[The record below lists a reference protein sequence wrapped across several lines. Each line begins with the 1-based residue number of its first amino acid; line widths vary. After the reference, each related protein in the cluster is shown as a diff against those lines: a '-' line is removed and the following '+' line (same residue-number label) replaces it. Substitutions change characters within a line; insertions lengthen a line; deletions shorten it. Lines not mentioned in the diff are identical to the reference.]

1 MNGYYNQ
8 VRTEMLPFVPHSAKM
23 ILEIGC
29 ADGNFGAL
37 LKARNGAA
45 VWGLELEPKIAELAA
60 HNLDKVIT
68 GSADVSLS
76 VLPKQHFD
84 CVICNDVLEHM
95 AFPETVLA
103 ALRRVMSPGAV
114 IVGSVPNVRYF
125 PVLLDLVW
133 NADWKYTD
141 DGVLDRTH
149 LRFFTGKS
157 LERFL
162 KQSGYEPLSI
172 QGINPTP
179 GIRARIL
186 RIVTLGRFSDCQFQ
200 QYAFVARPFPI
211 AA

>member
-8 VRTEMLPFVPHSAKM
+8 VRTEMLSFVPRSAKT
-23 ILEIGC
+23 ILEVGC

-37 LKARNGAA
+37 LKARNDAV
-45 VWGLELEPKIAELAA
+45 VWGLELEPKVAELAA
-60 HNLDKVIT
+60 RKLDKVIT
-68 GSADVSLS
+68 GSADESLAA
-76 VLPKQHFD
+76 LPDHYFD
-84 CVICNDVLEHM
+84 CIVCNDVLEHLP
-95 AFPETVLA
+95 FPETILF
-103 ALRRVMSPGAV
+103 ALKRIMSPGAV
-114 IVGSVPNVRYF
+114 LVGSIPNVRYF

-162 KQSGYEPLSI
+162 KQTGYELLSI

-186 RIVTLGRFSDCQFQ
+186 RIVTFGRFSDCQFR
-200 QYAFVARPFPI
+200 QYAFVARPS
-211 AA
+211 AKTA

>member
-1 MNGYYNQ
+1 
-8 VRTEMLPFVPHSAKM
+8 MLPFVPRSAKM
-23 ILEIGC
+23 ILEVGC
-29 ADGNFGAL
+29 AEGNFGAEL
-37 LKARNGAA
+37 RSRNGAT
-45 VWGLELEPKIAELAA
+45 VWGLEMDSESAESAA
-60 HNLDKVIT
+60 RKLDKIII
-68 GSADVSLS
+68 GPADECLS
-76 VLPKQHFD
+76 TLPDQYFD
-84 CVICNDVLEHM
+84 CIVCNDVLEHM
-95 AFPETVLA
+95 AFPETALA
-103 ALRRVMSPGAV
+103 ALKRVMSPGAV
-114 IVGSVPNVRYF
+114 IVGSIPNVRYF

-133 NADWKYTD
+133 NADWNYAD
-141 DGVLDRTH
+141 FGVLDRTH